1 MTTITKVEVK
11 DQTLNLNFPISF
23 QSNTITFQISPP
35 VQGLKGLPTRF
46 VERLVIWPW
55 IATIEWI
62 MNYQG
67 KHPPTKLSAMA
78 TSFNAS
84 ITQDQPW
91 LIDSVATDRVTSSLN
106 RLSFPKPYNGQE
118 HLTIGNG
125 QNLPITHIG
134 TL

>member
-1 MTTITKVEVK
+1 MTTTTKVEVK

-46 VERLVIWPW
+46 VESLVIWPW

-91 LIDSVATDRVTSSLN
+91 LIDSVVTDRVTSSLN

>member
-23 QSNTITFQISPP
+23 QSNTITFQIIPP

-46 VERLVIWPW
+46 VKSLVIWPW

-62 MNYQG
+62 MKYQG

-84 ITQDQPW
+84 ITQD
-91 LIDSVATDRVTSSLN
+91 
-106 RLSFPKPYNGQE
+106 
-118 HLTIGNG
+118 
-125 QNLPITHIG
+125 
-134 TL
+134 